1 MTIETLQSLLLKKI
15 SLESKW
21 NQLYLD
27 NGAEIVEMKWIDLEL
42 KKVRLQM
49 RELSAMAV
57 RAELLE
63 EYSDITS

>member
-1 MTIETLQSLLLKKI
+1 
-15 SLESKW
+15 
-21 NQLYLD
+21 
-27 NGAEIVEMKWIDLEL
+27 MKWIDLEL

-57 RAELLE
+57 KAELLQ

>member
-49 RELSAMAV
+49 RELSAMSV

>member
-1 MTIETLQSLLLKKI
+1 MTIETLQSLLLRKI

-57 RAELLE
+57 KAELLQ

>member
-57 RAELLE
+57 KAELLQ

>member
-1 MTIETLQSLLLKKI
+1 MN
-15 SLESKW
+15 LESKW

>member
-21 NQLYLD
+21 NQWYLD
-27 NGAEIVEMKWIDLEL
+27 IGAEIVEMKWIDLEL

-57 RAELLE
+57 KAELLQ

>member
-1 MTIETLQSLLLKKI
+1 MTETSQSLLLKKI

-27 NGAEIVEMKWIDLEL
+27 NGAETVDMKWIDLEL

-49 RELSAMAV
+49 RDRAAMAA
-57 RAELLE
+57 REELLK

>member
-1 MTIETLQSLLLKKI
+1 MTIETLQSLLLKKMN
-15 SLESKW
+15 LESKW

-49 RELSAMAV
+49 RDLANLVA
-57 RAELLE
+57 RQELLQ

>member
-1 MTIETLQSLLLKKI
+1 MTIGTLQSLLLKKI

-49 RELSAMAV
+49 RELSAMAAK
-57 RAELLE
+57 AELLQ

>member
-1 MTIETLQSLLLKKI
+1 M
-15 SLESKW
+15 
-21 NQLYLD
+21 YLD
-27 NGAEIVEMKWIDLEL
+27 NGSEIVEMKWIDLEL

-57 RAELLE
+57 KAELLQ

>member
-1 MTIETLQSLLLKKI
+1 MTIETLQSLLLRKI

>member
-1 MTIETLQSLLLKKI
+1 MTTETLQSLLLKKI

-49 RELSAMAV
+49 RELSAMAIK
-57 RAELLE
+57 AELLQ

>member
-1 MTIETLQSLLLKKI
+1 MTETSQSLLLKKI

-27 NGAEIVEMKWIDLEL
+27 NGAETVDMKWIDLEL

-49 RELSAMAV
+49 RDRAAMAA
-57 RAELLE
+57 REEILK

>member
-1 MTIETLQSLLLKKI
+1 M
-15 SLESKW
+15 
-21 NQLYLD
+21 YLD